1 MNHKKLI
8 VIRIKNEQ
16 TVETN
21 INKKNKAFLKIDP
34 NKWNFLLQYWKQAK
48 NIFVYCLLESMFL
61 NPNSLKFKNKL

>member
-1 MNHKKLI
+1 MIHKKLI

-34 NKWNFLLQYWKQAK
+34 NKLNFLLQY
-48 NIFVYCLLESMFL
+48 
-61 NPNSLKFKNKL
+61 